1 MGSSIPAAETTTS
14 GRTSPPALRKRK
26 PRLKKRGRPLRPW
39 MRYGALGAGIILLG
53 LFIQFAIHT
62 YRTEPRDSRVIAER
76 ELQLNTLAEGER
88 VIRAVSV
95 FQRPWLDY
103 FRATRGLL
111 VVTNRR
117 ALFLGLQPRD
127 LLASGE
133 SPPTFEERDFPI
145 DTLVTFRSGRTFFGI
160 AKAIIVETPEGSFD
174 FGVPSES
181 WGKANL
187 LLHSIEARHQRLYAE
202 GARQKKLRD
211 ALDAQRRVAAVDA
224 RRAKYYV
231 VKRGDA
237 LSAIATRWNTSPERL
252 REWNNLADNKI
263 RVGQSLLVKPEINE
277 SSVAGD
283 VKLPH
288 GKK

>member
-1 MGSSIPAAETTTS
+1 MGSSIPASEATTPV
-14 GRTSPPALRKRK
+14 RTAPPALRKKK
-26 PRLKKRGRPLRPW
+26 PRLKKRGRQRRPAV
-39 MRYGALGAGIILLG
+39 RYGALAVAMALVA

-76 ELQLNTLAEGER
+76 ELQLNTLAPGER
-88 VIRAVSV
+88 VIRMVSV

-145 DTLVTFRSGRTFFGI
+145 DTLVTFRPGRTFFGI
-160 AKAIIVETPEGSFD
+160 AKAIIVETPDGTFD

-202 GARQKKLRD
+202 AARQKEQRD
-211 ALDAQRRVAAVDA
+211 ALEAKLRVAAEEA

-231 VKRGDA
+231 VRRGDA
-237 LSAIATRWNTSPERL
+237 ISSIATRWNTTADRL
-252 REWNNLADNKI
+252 REWNHLPDNKI
-263 RVGQSLLVKPEINE
+263 RVGQSLLVKPELTE
-277 SSVAGD
+277 SALAGE
-283 VKLPH
+283 VKLPP
-288 GKK
+288 KK

>member
-1 MGSSIPAAETTTS
+1 MGSSIPASEATPPI
-14 GRTSPPALRKRK
+14 RTAPPALRKKK
-26 PRLKKRGRPLRPW
+26 PRLKKRGRRRHPAV
-39 MRYGALGAGIILLG
+39 RYGALGVAIVLVA

-76 ELQLNTLAEGER
+76 ELQLNTLAPGER
-88 VIRAVSV
+88 VIRMVSV

-145 DTLVTFRSGRTFFGI
+145 DTLVQFRAGRTFFGI
-160 AKAIIVETPEGSFD
+160 AKAIVVETPDGEFD

-202 GARQKKLRD
+202 AARQKQLHD
-211 ALDAQRRVAAVDA
+211 ALETRLRVATAEA

-231 VKRGDA
+231 VQRGDA
-237 LSAIATRWNTSPERL
+237 ISAIASKWNTTPDRL
-252 REWNNLADNKI
+252 REWNHLPDNKI
-263 RVGQSLLVKPEINE
+263 RVGQRLLVKPELNE
-277 SSVAGD
+277 SALAGE
-283 VKLPH
+283 VKLPA
-288 GKK
+288 KK